1 MGAIPLPEPKLYTI
15 LIVPHQGSRMHT
27 FAVSRPFA
35 ITAGV
40 LAAVLLLGGMAF
52 PHLFLSSRRQ
62 NADLAGLRSHNA
74 SLSQDMRHVDQE
86 MARLQDQ
93 IDHYE
98 HQARKFALMAGL
110 ESLPAEL
117 EASGGP
123 GDAAALTGSP
133 QAAVFEELSSLTARE
148 ERLSRTF
155 EVLADAYRD
164 REKYLETVPTVSPVV
179 GAYFGSNFGY
189 RRDPFTGQRVMHR
202 GQDIVANTGTPVR
215 APAAGRVSRAG
226 RTGGLGIAIYL
237 SHGRGVVSRFGHLS
251 KLKVRAGQKVKRGDI
266 IGYVG
271 STGRSMGP
279 HLHYEILVSGKH
291 VDPRDFILEDRN
303 QLLN

>member
-1 MGAIPLPEPKLYTI
+1 MGVPPLPEPKLYTV
-15 LIVPHQGSRMHT
+15 LIVPHQGSQMRT

-40 LAAVLLLGGMAF
+40 MAGLLLLGGMAF
-52 PHLFLSSRRQ
+52 PHLFLNSRRQ
-62 NADLAGLRSHNA
+62 NSDLEGLRSHNA
-74 SLSQDMRHVDQE
+74 ALSRDMRHVDME
-86 MARLQDQ
+86 MARLQGQ

-123 GDAAALTGSP
+123 GETAALTVST
-133 QAAVFEELSSLTARE
+133 QSAVFEELNSLTARE

-155 EVLADAYRD
+155 EVLADAYQD
-164 REKYLETVPTVSPVV
+164 REEYLDTVPTVSPVV

-251 KLKVRAGQKVKRGDI
+251 KLKVRSGQKVERGDI

-291 VDPRDFILEDRN
+291 VDPRDFIIEDGS
-303 QLLN
+303 QPLS

>member
-1 MGAIPLPEPKLYTI
+1 LSEPKLYTV
-15 LIVPHQGSRMHT
+15 LIVPHQGSQMRT

-35 ITAGV
+35 ITAGLLAVV
-40 LAAVLLLGGMAF
+40 LFLGGIAF
-52 PHLFLSSRRQ
+52 PPLFLSGRRQ
-62 NADLAGLRSHNA
+62 SSDIEGLRSHNA
-74 SLSQDMRHVDQE
+74 ALSRDMRHVDQE
-86 MARLQDQ
+86 MARLQGQ

-117 EASGGP
+117 QASGGP
-123 GDAAALTGSP
+123 GEVEDVAASP
-133 QAAVFEELSSLTARE
+133 QAAVFEELNSLSARE
-148 ERLSRTF
+148 ARLGQAF
-155 EVLADAYRD
+155 QALAEAYKD
-164 REKYLETVPTVSPVV
+164 REEYLDTVPTVSPVV

-189 RRDPFTGQRVMHR
+189 RRDPFTGQNVFHR
-202 GQDIVANTGTPVR
+202 GQDIVANTGTPIR
-215 APAAGRVSRAG
+215 APASGRVSRAG

-237 SHGRGVVSRFGHLS
+237 SHGRSMVSRFGHLS
-251 KLKVRAGQKVKRGDI
+251 KLNVRSGQQVKRGDI

-291 VDPRDFILEDRN
+291 VDPRDFIMEDRN
-303 QLLN
+303 QPLS

>member
-1 MGAIPLPEPKLYTI
+1 MPEPKLYTV
-15 LIVPHQGSRMHT
+15 LIVPHQGSQMRT
-27 FAVSRPFA
+27 FAVSRLFA
-35 ITAGV
+35 ITAGIMAG
-40 LAAVLLLGGMAF
+40 LLLLGGMAF
-52 PHLFLSSRRQ
+52 PHLFLNSRRQ
-62 NADLAGLRSHNA
+62 NSDLEGLRSHNA
-74 SLSQDMRHVDQE
+74 ALSRDMRHVDQE

-93 IDHYE
+93 IDHFE

-123 GDAAALTGSP
+123 GEAAEFNGSP
-133 QAAVFEELSSLTARE
+133 QTAVFDELNSLTARE

-164 REKYLETVPTVSPVV
+164 REEYLDTVPTVSPVV

-226 RTGGLGIAIYL
+226 KTGGLGIAIYL

-251 KLKVRAGQKVKRGDI
+251 KLKVRSGQKVERGDI

-291 VDPRDFILEDRN
+291 VDPRDFIIEDGS
-303 QLLN
+303 QPLS